1 MPHIASNGDVYEYE
15 DVLHLYPALKME
27 DFEDF
32 EDFEEIY
39 EIPEMDDVI
48 DRWEFRLTVK

>member
-39 EIPEMDDVI
+39 EIP
-48 DRWEFRLTVK
+48 RWMM